1 MMDNNGRKDS
11 IMIKNK
17 VVIKERDAWSD
28 LDGENDEELTLL
40 TFINHERDVNVQ
52 RWKNVILNSNLF
64 CKYMS

>member
-1 MMDNNGRKDS
+1 MDS
-11 IMIKNK
+11 
-17 VVIKERDAWSD
+17 